1 MTNTTYTDT
10 ALEWR
15 EADESEDVSGHL
27 SGVAVPYGPAIN
39 AGGVR
44 ETFAAESFD
53 PTQVEGKPL
62 CWRHGEPIGRITRA
76 ENTPDGLVID
86 ADIAATS
93 LGRDAAT
100 LLRTGSVT
108 GLSVGFSPVKDKW
121 NSAKT
126 TVTRQAA
133 RLHEVSLTH
142 MPAYQDALVG
152 AVREENNNPEGNV
165 MSDATEAVTETVAPE
180 YALREDIEAVRDQ
193 LASLTV
199 REPAPRTVEP
209 MEFLRNFGG
218 TILKRAWTDVTVDGT
233 ASDNSPVPSD
243 VSARINLGRP
253 TFAAIGAS
261 PLAATGMDA
270 QWVLDGTDPTVGPQT
285 AEKTEI
291 PSGAADGAIVSA
303 PVSTV
308 AGGNDLSLQFMQ
320 RASGWDLADYMQR
333 LGEIYAR
340 NTNSAVIAELEAAS
354 TGTGTIPTTLDSAAF
369 GTMLGGAA
377 ADIAGATGWAPNV
390 VLCDSESFFRFG
402 TISGHGYPVAGGNVG
417 NANLSSLDFSA
428 FGLRFI
434 CDPQLD
440 GGTANAYV
448 MNTRSVGIKESA
460 GAPFS
465 INANVPSKLGV
476 DYAVYG
482 YIAVKALRAT
492 GIVALTNQV

>member
-1 MTNTTYTDT
+1 MSNTTYTDT

-15 EADESEDVSGHL
+15 EADESEDVAGHL
-27 SGVAVPYGPAIN
+27 SGIAVPYGPIIR
-39 AGGVR
+39 AGGIR
-44 ETFAAESFD
+44 EQFASAAFD
-53 PTQVEGKPL
+53 PSQVEGKPL

-152 AVREENNNPEGNV
+152 AVRENPNPEGND
-165 MSDATEAVTETVAPE
+165 MSDATEAVTETVAPD
-180 YALREDIEAVRDQ
+180 YALREDLNAVRDQ
-193 LASLTV
+193 IATLTV
-199 REPAPRTVEP
+199 REQAPAPVEP
-209 MEFLRNFGG
+209 MEFLRQFGE
-218 TILKRAWTDVTVDGT
+218 TVLKRAWTDVTVDGT
-233 ASDNSPVPSD
+233 ASDNSPVPAD

-270 QWVLDGTDPTVGPQT
+270 QWMLDSVDPTVGPQT

-291 PSGAADGAIVSA
+291 PSGPASGAIVSA
-303 PVSTV
+303 PVVTI
-308 AGGNDLSLQFMQ
+308 AGGNDVSLQFAQ
-320 RASGWDLADYMQR
+320 RASGWDMADYMQR

-340 NTNSAVIAELEAAS
+340 NTNAAVIAELEVIS
-354 TGTGTIPTTLDSAAF
+354 SNTGTIPTSLDTGALGATLGKAAS
-369 GTMLGGAA
+369 
-377 ADIAGATGWAPNV
+377 DIVSNTGWAPNV
-390 VLCDSESFFRFG
+390 VLCDSETFFRFG
-402 TISGHGYPVAGGNVG
+402 AVAGNGYPLAGGNVG
-417 NANLSSLDFSA
+417 NADLASLQFNA
-428 FGLRFI
+428 FGLRFV

-440 GGTANAYV
+440 GGAAQAYV
-448 MNTRSVGIKESA
+448 LNTRAIGIKESA

-465 INANVPSKLGV
+465 ISANVPSKLGI

-482 YIAVKALRAT
+482 YLAVKALREKGVT
-492 GIVALTNQV
+492 ALTKQS